1 MSQRAIRLAANTYA
15 RMWIDLEQGLVSGLC
30 AADRAT
36 RLSTLQRSAGQF
48 RIARNFPTRFDVDR
62 GIPRLDPVL
71 VILDTL
77 PARLRADRLFE
88 IVDVT
93 SQRLATAYGRTGLL
107 SATTKLLWLKHRGP
121 VIIYDSQVRAALGV
135 RAGDYP
141 AYVRRWRALYSR
153 HAVGIRSAASRIR
166 IPGVPAKREWFRK
179 RVFDLYLWAQG
190 APHDCTRLAVPNPRC
205 S

>member
-1 MSQRAIRLAANTYA
+1 MSQRALTLAANTYA
-15 RMWIDLEQGLVSGLC
+15 KWWIDREQALVSGLG
-30 AADRAT
+30 AVDRDT
-36 RLSTLQRSAGQF
+36 RLSTLQRSAAQF
-48 RIARNFPTRFDVDR
+48 RIARNFPTSFDIER
-62 GIPRLDPVL
+62 GIPRLEPVL

-77 PARLRADRLFE
+77 PAHLRADRLFE

-93 SQRLATAYGRTGLL
+93 SQRLAMAYGRRALL

-166 IPGVPAKREWFRK
+166 IPGVPAEREWFRK

-190 APHDCTRLAVPNPRC
+190 GRQ
-205 S
+205 

>member
-1 MSQRAIRLAANTYA
+1 MSQRAITLAAKTYA
-15 RMWIDLEQGLVSGLC
+15 RWWVDSERSLVSGFG
-30 AADRAT
+30 AVDRDK

-48 RIARNFPTRFDVDR
+48 RIARNFPTRFDIER
-62 GIPRLDPVL
+62 GIPRLEPVL

-77 PARLRADRLFE
+77 PARLRADCLCE
-88 IVDVT
+88 TVDVT
-93 SQRLATAYGRTGLL
+93 SQRLATAYGAKALL

-141 AYVRRWRALYSR
+141 AYVRRWRELYSR
-153 HAVGIRSAASRIR
+153 HAAGIRSATSRIR
-166 IPGVPAKREWFRK
+166 IPGVPAEREWFRK

-190 APHDCTRLAVPNPRC
+190 APATITE
-205 S
+205 